1 MNTIDFFDSID
12 EFRSFA
18 PGVDGSLLLESLYP
32 SFLPTR
38 TKIQDVITL
47 EVYDAIKA
55 DSEAENSAHMPAVM
69 AIKSAVSN
77 YTMYKYL
84 IFDAVSKN
92 GSEQKL
98 YKYQLEEIREEYIT
112 LFWASMDELLRY
124 LSSNPDLGN
133 WKDSDQ
139 CKQLMELP
147 IKNAKEFNS
156 YFGIDNSPYFFSKIQ
171 FLIKKIN
178 QDQIIPRIGD
188 ISLLRN
194 EKLKD
199 KCKRA
204 LCSHVMAEAA
214 MLFDITELPK
224 SIRNDVAHE
233 FTKGGTAVQVR
244 EKLNAIIMK
253 DVLGYYADIERSKTL
268 SSGVTENVVNNNRES
283 DKIYFMS

>member
-18 PGVDGSLLLESLYP
+18 PGVEGSLLLESLYP
-32 SFLPTR
+32 SFLPTK
-38 TKIQDVITL
+38 TKIQDVITPG
-47 EVYDAIKA
+47 VYDAIKS
-55 DSEAENSAHMPAVM
+55 DSENDTPSHEPAIM
-69 AIKSAVSN
+69 AIKSAVAN
-77 YTMYKYL
+77 YTMYKYK

-92 GSEQKL
+92 GGDQKL

-124 LSSNPDLGN
+124 LDSHNDLGN
-133 WKDSDQ
+133 WKESDQ
-139 CKQLMELP
+139 CKQLAELP

-171 FLIKKIN
+171 FLIKKLN
-178 QDQIIPRIGD
+178 QDQIIPRVGD
-188 ISLLRN
+188 ISAITN

-253 DVLGYYADIERSKTL
+253 DVLAYYSDIERAKIL
-268 SSGVTENVVNNNRES
+268 SSGVTENVINNNRES